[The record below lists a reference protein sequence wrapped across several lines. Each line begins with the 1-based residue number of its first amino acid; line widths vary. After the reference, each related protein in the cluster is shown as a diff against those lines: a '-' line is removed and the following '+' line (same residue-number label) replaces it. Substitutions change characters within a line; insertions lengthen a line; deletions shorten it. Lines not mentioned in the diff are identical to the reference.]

1 MRLLPNLFLPFL
13 LFGTLMFVGCTSV
26 EPTKDSS
33 QDATYHKLMGASALN
48 ENNPA
53 DALREYLQAEQ
64 FDDRDPEIQAGLA
77 EAYMRKK
84 AFVEAERHYQRAL
97 DLSNYEPKYFN
108 NLGALYLT
116 MERYDDA
123 IAAFRSAAENLLFDR
138 PEVSWTGVG
147 VANYQKGDYPAAE
160 RAYQKAKEI
169 NPLYFQVPYRL
180 GELYFAQG
188 RPVEAAENFNKAV
201 ELFPNFAEGY
211 YWLGLTYMKIEE
223 TGKARSA
230 FQDVVRLDPR
240 SEEARLA
247 KKYLDILD

>member
-1 MRLLPNLFLPFL
+1 
-13 LFGTLMFVGCTSV
+13 
-26 EPTKDSS
+26 
-33 QDATYHKLMGASALN
+33 MGASALN

-84 AFVEAERHYQRAL
+84 AFDEAEQHYKRAL
-97 DLSNYEPKYFN
+97 DLSNNEPKYFN

-123 IAAFRSAAENLLFDR
+123 IAAFRFAAENLLFDR

-160 RAYQKAKEI
+160 RAYQKAREI

-180 GELYFAQG
+180 GELYYAQG
-188 RPVEAAENFNKAV
+188 RPVEAVENFNKAV
-201 ELFPNFAEGY
+201 ELFPDFAEGY
-211 YWLGLTYMKIEE
+211 YWLGLTYMKVEE
-223 TGKARSA
+223 TGKAKSA
-230 FQDVVRLDPR
+230 FQEVVRLDPR

-247 KKYLDILD
+247 RKYLDIFAPR